1 MKLPA
6 PETDLRKPGKASN
19 GIEFKNSTAPRA
31 PPEIVKSRPTKSR
44 MVSRPAMK
52 PLHKSVY
59 VPEPSKQE
67 IMMGNW
73 KNTVDTF
80 GNQEEAIKEFIQRY
94 FVK

>member
-6 PETDLRKPGKASN
+6 SETDLRKPGKAPN

-31 PPEIVKSRPTKSR
+31 PAEIVKTRPTKSR
-44 MVSRPAMK
+44 MVSHPAIK
-52 PLHKSVY
+52 PIHKSVY

-73 KNTVDTF
+73 KNTMDTF